1 MELIRFIALI
11 LINVSVNQDIISSM
25 VNVECVQPILS
36 MTKAEVFVE
45 IFVVLINNIVNLF
58 NNVSVFQV
66 STLSTVNALD
76 VLILNNMIPSLKD
89 VLINAKLLMKFT
101 ANSME
106 NVSVL
111 TTITW

>member
-1 MELIRFIALI
+1 
-11 LINVSVNQDIISSM
+11 M